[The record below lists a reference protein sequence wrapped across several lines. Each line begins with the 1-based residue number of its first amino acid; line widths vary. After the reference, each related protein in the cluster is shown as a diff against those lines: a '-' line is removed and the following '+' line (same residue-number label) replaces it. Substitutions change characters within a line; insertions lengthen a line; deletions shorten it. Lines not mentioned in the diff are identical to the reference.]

1 MIVQFIAITGG
12 SGSGKSWL
20 ARRLQRR
27 LGRRAGIL
35 ALDDF
40 YRDRSALPPRQ
51 RRAFNF
57 DHPAAI
63 DWPLFRRCLEAIRR
77 GETVPLP
84 RYDFAT
90 HARQS
95 RPRIWRARPVV
106 LLDGL
111 WLLHRPAL
119 RRLCALS
126 VFVDCPENVRF
137 ERRLARDQRE
147 RGRSRAS
154 VRRQWRAQVRPMHE
168 RFVAPQARRADVVL
182 NEDVTAA
189 VVAGLTARI
198 RRVLMARTTKT

>member
-20 ARRLQRR
+20 ARRLKRR
-27 LGRRAGIL
+27 LGKRAGIL

-57 DHPAAI
+57 DQPAAI

-77 GETVPLP
+77 GETVLLP

-90 HARQS
+90 HARRS
-95 RPRIWRARPVV
+95 RPRIWHARPVV

-119 RRLCALS
+119 RRLYALS
-126 VFVDCPENVRF
+126 VFVDCPDDVRC
-137 ERRLARDQRE
+137 ERRLARDRRE

-154 VRRQWRAQVRPMHE
+154 VLRQWRAHVQPMHE
-168 RFVAPQARRADVVL
+168 RFVATQARRADVVL
-182 NEDVTAA
+182 NAGLTRVA
-189 VVAGLTARI
+189 VAGLTAQI
-198 RRVLMARTTKT
+198 GRVLMDRTRP